1 MPPALEAMR
10 AVAFI
15 GAWLGVLAP
24 VMASP
29 LERGLAAKA
38 SGDFP
43 RAERELATAVKE
55 EPRNAEAWLH
65 YGTVLGWQKRYDG
78 AAAALDRGLAVA
90 PKDFDLRLARIR
102 VRAWQGEHDSA
113 ARDLDEMAREF
124 PDNEEIQVMQGRVAG
139 WREQGAVAA
148 NHYQQVLER
157 NPRQI
162 DALTGLGDLARE
174 AGRKKEALDYYRR
187 AAAEDPSPDVMG
199 RITAIENERDWR
211 GDAGVTASTLSG
223 PGDDWWS
230 VWGQV
235 SRRVGPGAL
244 WGRIEQGERFGLQDT
259 LLEAGWEGRVHER
272 AALALLLGGSPDA
285 DWAAE
290 WYGESRLRWQ
300 TAEGWPDAL
309 VELRHADYASGAVW
323 TFRTGLEHELA
334 EGWRGSLRWVHQEFE
349 DADATEGWIA
359 TLERDLGSGWWFRIG
374 NAGGAESLSSQ
385 TIGQPGGIR
394 RSTTWFAGLRG
405 PLGSEHRGWRLDLE
419 FEDVRKGNDRRG
431 IALGIFQ
438 EF

>member
-1 MPPALEAMR
+1 MKAAALL
-10 AVAFI
+10 
-15 GAWLGVLAP
+15 GAWIAVLTPISGA
-24 VMASP
+24 ASA
-29 LERGLAAKA
+29 LERGLAAKTA
-38 SGDFP
+38 GDLP
-43 RAERELATAVKE
+43 RAERELAIAVKD

-65 YGTVLGWQKRYDG
+65 YGTVLGWQKHYAE
-78 AAAALDRGLAVA
+78 AAAALDRGLAIA

-102 VRAWQGEHDSA
+102 VRAWQGDYDTA
-113 ARDLDEMAREF
+113 ARELEGMAREF

-139 WREQGAVAA
+139 WREQRAA
-148 NHYQQVLER
+148 ATQHYGHVLER
-157 NPRQI
+157 NPRQV
-162 DALTGLGDLARE
+162 DALTGMGDLARD

-211 GDAGVTASTLSG
+211 WDVGVTGSTLSG
-223 PGDDWWS
+223 SGDDWWS
-230 VWGQV
+230 VWTQV
-235 SRRVGPGAL
+235 SHKIGPGAL
-244 WGRIEQGERFGLQDT
+244 WGRLEQGERFGLQDT

-272 AALALLLGGSPDA
+272 AALAILLGGSPDA
-285 DWAAE
+285 DWAAD

-309 VELRHADYASGAVW
+309 VELRYADYDSGAVW
-323 TFRTGLEHELA
+323 TFRTGLEQDFGA
-334 EGWRGSLRWVHQEFE
+334 GWRGSLRWVHQEFE
-349 DADATEGWIA
+349 EGDPTEGWIA
-359 TLERDLGSGWWFRIG
+359 IVERDLGSGWWFRVG

-405 PLGSEHRGWRLDLE
+405 PLGASEHRGWRVDLE
-419 FEDVRKGNDRRG
+419 FEDVRKGADRRG
-431 IALGIFQ
+431 ISLGIFQ